1 MSRIKENGM
10 NTDFIKGVV
19 VPILTPI
26 DENEMIDEKKLREQ
40 VDYVIDGGVLGVL
53 AFGSN
58 GEFYVIEEDEMER
71 GLKIMVDQAAGRV
84 PVYFGIGAISTKKC
98 VRLAKMAAA
107 NGAAGISILQPMFL
121 KPTEAELFLH
131 FKTIAEAVPETPVLL
146 YNNPGRVGYTMSG
159 NLVDRL
165 AHEVENIVGMKDT
178 SGDIT
183 QTAEFIRRTR
193 DVNFKVFGGKDT
205 LLYASMCHGAVGG
218 VCTAANFMPELITD
232 VYNKFVAGDL
242 QGSLEA
248 QFKLNP
254 VRLSMDGA
262 SFPVA
267 AKDMANLRGREIGVP
282 YTPNLPTPEG
292 PVLDKIKAEM
302 TKAGLI

>member
-1 MSRIKENGM
+1 M
-10 NTDFIKGVV
+10 NIDFIKGVI
-19 VPILTPI
+19 VPIITPI
-26 DENEMIDEKKLREQ
+26 DKDELIDEKKMREQ
-40 VDYVIDGGVLGVL
+40 VDYVIDGGVLGIL

-58 GEFYVIEEDEMER
+58 GEFYMVEEDEMER

-98 VRLAKMAAA
+98 VRLAKMAQA

-121 KPTEAELFLH
+121 KPTETELFQH
-131 FKTIAEAVPETPVLL
+131 FKTIADAVKDLPVLL

-165 AHEVENIVGMKDT
+165 AHEVENIVGLNDT

-193 DVNFKVFGGKDT
+193 DVDFRVFGGKDT

-232 VYNKFVAGDL
+232 IYNKYVAGDL
-242 QGSLEA
+242 AGSLEA

-267 AKDMANLRGREIGVP
+267 AKDMANLRGRDIGVP
-282 YTPNLPTPEG
+282 YTPNLATPEG
-292 PVLDKIKAEM
+292 PVLDRIKKEM
-302 TKAGLI
+302 HTAGLI

>member
-1 MSRIKENGM
+1 MI
-10 NTDFIKGVV
+10 NTDFMKGVV

-26 DENEMIDEKKLREQ
+26 DEDEKIDEKKLRKQ
-40 VDYVIDGGVLGVL
+40 VDYVIEGGVLGIL

-58 GEFYVIEEDEMER
+58 GEFYMVEEDEMER
-71 GLKIMVDQAAGRV
+71 GLRIIIDQTAGRV

-98 VRLAKMAAA
+98 CCLAKMARKY
-107 NGAAGISILQPMFL
+107 GAAGISILQPMFL
-121 KPTEAELFLH
+121 KPTEKELFLH
-131 FKTIAEAVPETPVLL
+131 FKTIAECVPGLPVLL

-159 NLVDRL
+159 NLVERL

-193 DVNFKVFGGKDT
+193 DVDFKVFGGKDT
-205 LLYASMCHGAVGG
+205 LLYASLCHGAVGG

-232 VYNKFVAGDL
+232 VYNKFVVGDMK
-242 QGSLEA
+242 GSLEA

-267 AKDMANLRGREIGVP
+267 AKDMANLRGRNIGLP
-282 YTPNLPTPEG
+282 YKPNLATPDG
-292 PVLDKIKAEM
+292 PVLETIKKEM
-302 TKAGLI
+302 TAAGLL

>member
-1 MSRIKENGM
+1 M

-26 DENEMIDEKKLREQ
+26 DENEMIDEARLRDQ
-40 VDYVIDGGVLGVL
+40 VDYVIEGGVLGIL

-58 GEFYVIEEDEMER
+58 GEFYMVEEDEMER
-71 GLKIMVDQAAGRV
+71 GLKIMLDQAAGRV

-98 VRLAKMAAA
+98 CRLAKMAVEA
-107 NGAAGISILQPMFL
+107 GAAGISVLQPMFL
-121 KPTEAELFLH
+121 KPTEAELYNH
-131 FKTIAEAVPETPVLL
+131 FKTIAESVPETPMLL
-146 YNNPGRVGYTMSG
+146 YNNPGRVGYTMSAG
-159 NLVDRL
+159 LVERL
-165 AHEVENIVGMKDT
+165 AHEVPNIVGMKDT

-183 QTAEFIRRTR
+183 QTSEFIRRTR

-205 LLYASMCHGAVGG
+205 LLYASLCHGAVGG

-242 QGSLEA
+242 AGSLEA

-254 VRLSMDGA
+254 VRLSMDAA

-267 AKDMANLRGREIGVP
+267 AKDTANLRGRNMGVP

-292 PVLDKIKAEM
+292 PVLDKIKTEM
-302 TKAGLI
+302 QKAGLI

>member
-1 MSRIKENGM
+1 M

-26 DENEMIDEKKLREQ
+26 DGEERIDEARLRDQ
-40 VDYVIDGGVLGVL
+40 VDYVIDGGVSGIL

-58 GEFYVIEEDEMER
+58 GEFYMVEEDEMER

-84 PVYFGIGAISTKKC
+84 PVYFGIGAIRTQKC
-98 VRLAKMAAA
+98 CRLAKMAVA
-107 NGAAGISILQPMFL
+107 NGAAGVSVLQPMFL
-121 KPTEAELFLH
+121 KPTYDELFQH
-131 FKTIAEAVPETPVLL
+131 FKAIAESVPGTPMLL
-146 YNNPGRVGYTMSG
+146 YNNPGRVGYTLTAD
-159 NLVDRL
+159 LVDAL
-165 AHEVENIVGMKDT
+165 AHQVENIVGMKDT

-183 QTAEFIRRTR
+183 LTAEFIRRTR
-193 DVNFKVFGGKDT
+193 DVGFKVFGGKDT
-205 LLYASMCHGAVGG
+205 LLYASLCHGAVGG

-232 VYNKFVAGDL
+232 VYNKFAAGDL

-254 VRLSMDGA
+254 VRLAMAPA

-267 AKDMANLRGREIGVP
+267 AKDMAALRGRDVGAP
-282 YTPNLPTPEG
+282 YRPSLPTPEG
-292 PVLDKIKAEM
+292 PAKEGFRRTM
-302 TKAGLI
+302 SEAGLI

>member
-1 MSRIKENGM
+1 M
-10 NTDFIKGVV
+10 NTDFIKGVI
-19 VPILTPI
+19 VPILTPV
-26 DENEMIDEKKLREQ
+26 DENEMIDEAKLREQ
-40 VDYVIDGGVLGVL
+40 VNYVIEGGILGIL

-84 PVYFGIGAISTKKC
+84 PVYFGSGAISTKKC
-98 VRLAKMAAA
+98 CRLAQMAVA
-107 NGAAGISILQPMFL
+107 NGAAGISVLQPMFL
-121 KPTEAELFLH
+121 KPTETELFEH
-131 FKTIAEAVPETPVLL
+131 FKTIAESVPETPMLL

-165 AHEVENIVGMKDT
+165 AHEVPNIVGMKDT

-183 QTAEFIRRTR
+183 QTEEFIRRTR

-218 VCTAANFMPELITD
+218 VCTAGNYMPELIVD
-232 VYNKFVAGDL
+232 VYNKYMAGDL

-254 VRLSMDGA
+254 VRLSMDPA

-267 AKDMANLRGREIGVP
+267 AKDMANLRGRNIGNP
-282 YTPNLPTPEG
+282 YKPNLPTPEG

-302 TKAGLI
+302 HTAGLI

>member
-1 MSRIKENGM
+1 M
-10 NTDFIKGVV
+10 NTDFIKGVI

-26 DENEMIDEKKLREQ
+26 NENELIDEAKLRDQ
-40 VDYVIDGGVLGVL
+40 VNYVIDGGVLGIL

-71 GLKIMVDQAAGRV
+71 GLKIMIDQAGGRV

-98 VRLAKMAAA
+98 CRLAKMAAA
-107 NGAAGISILQPMFL
+107 CGAAGISVLQPMFL

-131 FKTIAEAVPETPVLL
+131 FKTIAETVPETPVLL
-146 YNNPGRVGYTMSG
+146 YNNPGRVNYTMSAG
-159 NLVDRL
+159 LVERL
-165 AHEVENIVGMKDT
+165 AHEIPNIVGMKDT

-183 QTAEFIRRTR
+183 QTSEFIRRTR
-193 DVNFKVFGGKDT
+193 DVGFKVFGGKDT

-218 VCTAANFMPELITD
+218 VCTAANFMPELIVD
-232 VYNKFVAGDL
+232 VYNKYIAGDL
-242 QGSLEA
+242 AGSLEA

-267 AKDMANLRGREIGVP
+267 AKDMANLRGRNIGLP
-282 YTPNLPTPEG
+282 YTPNLATPEG
-292 PVLDKIKAEM
+292 PVLDRIKAEM
-302 TKAGLI
+302 EKAGLI